1 MCSVVLKDSSSLRVK
16 QKLQSAKGPT
26 AGRMKSYSGLKQSV
40 VSASNYLHGFSCLA
54 SFPGPAQL
62 FVACSTEIVTESWA
76 GPGNE
81 AVSCPLHHQSKDVQ
95 LLSLVFSSS
104 ELLLASQFY
113 SQQYSSAQSTSCH
126 MVYIIGTSPH
136 YV

>member
-1 MCSVVLKDSSSLRVK
+1 MYVCSVVLKDSSSLRVK

-40 VSASNYLHGFSCLA
+40 VSASNYLHGFSC
-54 SFPGPAQL
+54 
-62 FVACSTEIVTESWA
+62 
-76 GPGNE
+76 
-81 AVSCPLHHQSKDVQ
+81 PLHHQSKDVQ

-113 SQQYSSAQSTSCH
+113 RQQYSSAQSTSCH

-136 YV
+136 YVWDTEFSYLCVQCKYVRPLASYGDCA